1 MMRSATPN
9 STRADAI
16 RAIQVTTGD
25 ASVAIDRLNDAYIRA
40 YLDSDVTAFE
50 ALLSDTFLVTLNDGR
65 LLGKALFL
73 SLVARPA
80 GVTSH
85 QVEDLRIRVYGDCA
99 IVNATTVF
107 TREDGTAGETR
118 YTDVYA
124 RVDGRWRAVAA
135 HLTSVASTNEG
146 RPNP

>member
-1 MMRSATPN
+1 MMRSATPHT
-9 STRADAI
+9 SLADAI
-16 RAIQVTTGD
+16 RTIQVTTGD
-25 ASVAIDRLNDAYIRA
+25 AFVAIDRLNDTYIQA

-50 ALLSDTFLVTLNDGR
+50 ELLADNFLVTLSDGR

-73 SLVARPA
+73 SLAARPA

-85 QVEDLRIRVYGDCA
+85 QVEDLRIRLYGDCA

-107 TREDGTAGETR
+107 TRVDGTAGETR

-124 RVDGRWRAVAA
+124 RVDGRWRVVTA
-135 HLTSVASTNEG
+135 HLTSVVSTNEG
-146 RPNP
+146 GPNR